1 MNAYGIGLAA
11 CLATGPALAQ
21 TAGDAIYY
29 GNVVVTGLGECS
41 SIGTSVVFPATLS
54 YTTDEEGDNTYYL
67 RTLIQSSANTLAL
80 QHLLDIVKPDGSYTA
95 FDPQLFETTEGVGG
109 SYTGSIAFPLVEPE
123 SDKIVNVGTE
133 DTPLTLTSTT
143 GSCTLTLQ
151 GTLYF
156 TPD

>member
-11 CLATGPALAQ
+11 CLATGPAIAA

-29 GNVVVTGLGECS
+29 GNVVVTGSNGCS
-41 SIGTSVVFPATLS
+41 AIGTSVVFPATLS
-54 YTTDEEGDNTYYL
+54 YTTDEEGDGTFYL
-67 RTLIQSSANTLAL
+67 RTLIQSSANTLVL
-80 QHLLDIVKPDGSYTA
+80 QHLLDIIRPDGTFNA
-95 FDPQLFETTEGVGG
+95 FDPQLFGTTESSGG
-109 SYTGSIAFPLVEPE
+109 SYTGAITFDSSLADEMA
-123 SDKIVNVGTE
+123 NVGTVDE
-133 DTPLTLTSTT
+133 PLTLTSTT